1 VRGQQH
7 HADGRDGSANQA
19 RALQAIT
26 QPPCGKADREEPQAV
41 LIVGRAPPGGS
52 AGPRSRESLAGPDA
66 AVEAVLRW
74 SQRGSLAPLDL
85 GHRQARGCASGRG
98 ESCRNRLRAFDVNVG
113 ILSPQFD
120 AIFRTDSMVT
130 PSGFR
135 LVLGQP
141 SRLGRSLWYVSTEIC
156 APPAL
161 WHPGPTPFA
170 FPCAPDESASYLVC
184 GIAGPISCIDNNH

>member
-74 SQRGSLAPLDL
+74 SQRAAWLHSISVIVRRRVAHRAGASLA
-85 GHRQARGCASGRG
+85 AIGCA
-98 ESCRNRLRAFDVNVG
+98 RLM
-113 ILSPQFD
+113 
-120 AIFRTDSMVT
+120 SM
-130 PSGFR
+130 
-135 LVLGQP
+135 
-141 SRLGRSLWYVSTEIC
+141 
-156 APPAL
+156 
-161 WHPGPTPFA
+161 
-170 FPCAPDESASYLVC
+170 
-184 GIAGPISCIDNNH
+184 